1 VRRRELIRELE
12 RAGCVLVRHGR
23 RHDIY
28 RNPAAGQQQPVPR
41 HDEIDNDL
49 ARHFKKFLGVQA

>member
-1 VRRRELIRELE
+1 MIRDLE
-12 RAGCVLVRHGR
+12 RAGCILVRHGA

-28 RNPAAGQQQPVPR
+28 RNPATGQQQPIPR

-49 ARHFKKFLGVQA
+49 AKHIKKFLGLEV

>member
-1 VRRRELIRELE
+1 MRRRELIRDLE
-12 RAGCVLVRHGR
+12 RVGYVLVRHGA

-28 RNPAAGQQQPVPR
+28 RNPATGQQQPVPL

-49 ARHFKKFLGVQA
+49 AKHIKKFLGLEV

>member
-1 VRRRELIRELE
+1 MIRDLE
-12 RAGCVLVRHGR
+12 RAGCMLVRHGA

-28 RNPAAGQQQPVPR
+28 RNPTTGQQQPVPR

-49 ARHFKKFLGVQA
+49 ARHIKKFLGLPV

>member
-1 VRRRELIRELE
+1 LIRDLE
-12 RAGCVLVRHGR
+12 WAGCVLARHGV

-28 RNPAAGQQQPVPR
+28 RNPATGQQQPVPR

-49 ARHFKKFLGVQA
+49 AKHSKKFLGLQV